1 LNYLTQI
8 NGFWAK
14 AESSE
19 LSGIDISVY
28 MSLLNYCNKL
38 NWLNPFVCHWDIV
51 CQTSKVS
58 KNTYYSS
65 IQRLNDLG
73 FIVYSQGIKNT
84 TTKPKIFIL
93 EFENN
98 EGIIKEQRGNKEGTE
113 KEQQGNLYKQ
123 LNLETN
129 KHINDKITIAI
140 PSNDVTVKKVIE
152 DNYEIVSANIENWV
166 NDYKEEI
173 DAIGSHWIN
182 QFIVE
187 KKCKRLKRMEVQMDS
202 KTMESISK
210 KYKRE
215 FIEEVLLEMEN
226 WKDTV
231 KKNTNVG
238 LTLQN
243 WLNRKGEHVLTDEY
257 RRSKDKTF
265 IKTSDLFG

>member
-1 LNYLTQI
+1 
-8 NGFWAK
+8 
-14 AESSE
+14 
-19 LSGIDISVY
+19 
-28 MSLLNYCNKL
+28 M
-38 NWLNPFVCHWDIV
+38 CHWDIV